1 MNKVL
6 GALKC
11 SALER
16 HVSKALFTNGNPGAR
31 VTPARGLPWNLHIS
45 FFVMECVFKAG
56 RVTLALE

>member
-11 SALER
+11 SALEI

-31 VTPARGLPWNLHIS
+31 VTLELAHF
-45 FFVMECVFKAG
+45 FFVVERVYKAG
-56 RVTLALE
+56 RVTLAQE

>member
-11 SALER
+11 SALEIN
-16 HVSKALFTNGNPGAR
+16 VSKALFTNGNPRER
-31 VTPARGLPWNLHIS
+31 VTLELAYF
-45 FFVMECVFKAG
+45 FFVMERVYEAG